1 MPKPAMHTR
10 APAARTIFRRAVQ
23 GSIAMLAGVSFQA
36 AATDDPSVEIRLHGF
51 NEVPAVSSA
60 AQGRF
65 KAWLDAGGIV
75 RYELSYSGLEGE
87 VRQAH
92 IHLGQRG
99 VNGGIMVWLCQTA
112 TNADPLGRAPVCP
125 QSGSVSGVLD
135 ATVIGA
141 QAAGQGVAA
150 GEFAEFVAAVRAGVA
165 YVNVHSAKF
174 PGGELRGQ
182 LQAGHHH

>member
-1 MPKPAMHTR
+1 MQSIRRTTTARAALRAGLGLAALLVLAPVPA
-10 APAARTIFRRAVQ
+10 
-23 GSIAMLAGVSFQA
+23 LAN
-36 AATDDPSVEIRLHGF
+36 DNPSVEIRLHGF

-65 KAWLDAGGIV
+65 KAWLDQGGVV

-99 VNGGIMVWLCQTA
+99 VNGGIMVWLCQTSF
-112 TNADPLGRAPVCP
+112 NPDPQGRAPVCP
-125 QSGSVSGVLD
+125 LSGTVAGVID
-135 ATVIGA
+135 ATSVGA

-150 GEFAEFVAAVRAGVA
+150 GEFAEFAAAVRAGVA
-165 YVNVHSAKF
+165 YVNVHSTKF
-174 PGGELRGQ
+174 PAGELRGQ
-182 LQAGHHH
+182 LQGEHHHH